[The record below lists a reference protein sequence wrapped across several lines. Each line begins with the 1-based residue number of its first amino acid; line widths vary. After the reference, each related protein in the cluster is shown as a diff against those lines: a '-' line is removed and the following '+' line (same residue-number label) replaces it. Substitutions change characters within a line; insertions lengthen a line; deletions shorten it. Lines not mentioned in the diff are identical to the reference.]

1 MRFIFDAAVAV
12 VGYLLADK
20 VVKAT
25 TDKHIH
31 EHVFQWWCEMRDYLN
46 MWLAVNAHLGIRRVG
61 VVILDKLDNF
71 TVRTK
76 QLADR
81 VILRVVAHDKNG
93 CDHEVTSREVS
104 RQEALAQFPAL
115 ANIPEM
121 LIQELTA

>member
-12 VGYLLADK
+12 VGYLLADT
-20 VVKAT
+20 VVKST

-46 MWLAVNAHLGIRRVG
+46 RWLAVNPHLGIRNVG
-61 VVILDKLDNF
+61 VVIVDTIDNF
-71 TVRTK
+71 SVRAK

-81 VILRVVAHDKNG
+81 VTLRVVAHDKNNYV
-93 CDHEVTSREVS
+93 HEVTSKEVS
-104 RQEALAQFPAL
+104 RQEALAMFPGL
-115 ANIPEM
+115 ANTPEV